1 MGLLRRK
8 RGKPKSEAAAGE
20 DRSEEEAEVR
30 EVGPPDP
37 SKVTQGRAPN
47 GQWTTLKRM

>member
-8 RGKPKSEAAAGE
+8 RGKPEPEAGE

-30 EVGPPDP
+30 EVGEPDP
-37 SKVTQGRAPN
+37 SKVTVRKDTVTGRWAS
-47 GQWTTLKRM
+47 LKGM